1 LKAKAK
7 IEKNKRKIGMAFRKR
22 FGGFER
28 KMYKITCNK
37 CGKPGE
43 VPFKPREGTRVLC
56 RNCFLEEKG
65 IKPREQELKKEE
77 KKKGVEQEAEEA
89 EEEEEVEGEEV
100 EGIEDEAEVEEEY

>member
-28 KMYKITCNK
+28 KMYKITCSK

-65 IKPREQELKKEE
+65 IKPREQEPKKEE
-77 KKKGVEQEAEEA
+77 KKKAEQEAE
-89 EEEEEVEGEEV
+89 EEEEEVEG
-100 EGIEDEAEVEEEY
+100 IEDKAEIEEEY